1 MQHFVNV
8 LFLSASD
15 EDEENKQGDFKSFVL
30 CHCSQPVTS
39 RSTPEQPFSHYVNKQ
54 MNELDAVGMLAYL
67 LFQFV
72 FCSPL
77 FPWELVHKCSLPV
90 GLFLFS
96 VRVSFVLIVR
106 DTRQI
111 PMRFSK

>member
-1 MQHFVNV
+1 MQRFVNV

-15 EDEENKQGDFKSFVL
+15 EDEENKQRDFKSFVL
-30 CHCSQPVTS
+30 CRCSQPVTS

-67 LFQFV
+67 LFQF

-77 FPWELVHKCSLPV
+77 FPWELVQKCSLPV
-90 GLFLFS
+90 VFFLFS
-96 VRVSFVLIVR
+96 VRVSFVLIVC

-111 PMRFSK
+111 AMRFSK